1 MMEVK
6 HGQKQKIINYPFVFI
21 LSFLEILYKALFSF
35 SFVLEWLL
43 LDQLLV
49 LDLLE
54 VTLGVTSLT
63 VVGLVHLVPLG
74 LHLLSLDLAPGGAE
88 VPLVDAPGVGD
99 GAMSPAGGHRD
110 GHRSH
115 LAAPGRAP
123 HHLLQARLVPED
135 AGNVL

>member
-1 MMEVK
+1 MKV
-6 HGQKQKIINYPFVFI
+6 
-21 LSFLEILYKALFSF
+21 LDKALFSF

-63 VVGLVHLVPLG
+63 LVGLVHLVPLG
-74 LHLLSLDLAPGGAE
+74 LDLLSLDLAPGGAE

-99 GAMSPAGGHRD
+99 GAVAPAGRHRD
-110 GHRSH
+110 GHH
-115 LAAPGRAP
+115 GQLAAPGRAP
-123 HHLLQARLVPED
+123 HHLLQPRLVAED
-135 AGNVL
+135 AGNILQVDRVR